1 MACCRDL
8 WDPYNELPIQFLNC
22 KRFSKSL
29 YIHGLLL
36 GSLGILIMNCRSS
49 FQTVGGSV
57 RVTTSMACCRDLWDR
72 YNELQIQFSNCRRF
86 SKSLY
91 IHGLLQGS
99 LGILIMNCR
108 SSFQTVGGSVR
119 VYTSMACCRD
129 LWNPYNELQ
138 IQFSNCKK
146 FSKILYICGLLQGSL
161 GILIMNCRSSFQT
174 VGGSVEFIHPWPVA
188 GISGDPY
195 NELQIQFSNC
205 RKFSKNLY
213 IHGLLQGSLGSL

>member
-1 MACCRDL
+1 MNCRSSFQTVEGSVRVYTSMTCCRDL
-8 WDPYNELPIQFLNC
+8 WDSYNELQIQFSNC
-22 KRFSKSL
+22 RRFSKSS
-29 YIHGLLL
+29 YIHGLLQ

-57 RVTTSMACCRDLWDR
+57 RVHTSMACCRDLWDP
-72 YNELQIQFSNCRRF
+72 YNGLQIQFSNCRRF

-108 SSFQTVGGSVR
+108 SRFQTVGGSVR

-129 LWNPYNELQ
+129 LW
-138 IQFSNCKK
+138 
-146 FSKILYICGLLQGSL
+146 
-161 GILIMNCRSSFQT
+161 
-174 VGGSVEFIHPWPVA
+174 
-188 GISGDPY
+188 DPY

-205 RKFSKNLY
+205 RRFSKSLN